1 MKHPHPLGQLSNL
14 QQLMTQLIEPLA
26 EADCRTCYHPSH
38 PPLLWYYGRA
48 VYLETLLLRG
58 VVQGETD
65 LTDRVREIFDATEPA
80 SPEQEERLPPKT
92 HLLNWAL
99 ELQEE
104 NLMRLANP
112 DRLPEH
118 PLLREDRLIHLIN
131 QSRALLYEAMLQI
144 LVERRLQ
151 LEEAFRSS
159 RPLTP
164 VVPEPG
170 HIAVSQ
176 GHYRIGALNDPQA
189 RDNEQPPQV
198 VQLSH
203 FRIDPAPVCNSAYLA
218 FMQAGGYQKASL
230 WSREGWDWRQKATP
244 HPRHWRQDVQGRWYG
259 VSLNGPAD
267 LVAGEAVMGLT
278 LHEAQAYANWVSA
291 LGGALSGAVLQHEY
305 QWEVARRSQLLTQAG
320 RVWEWCSNRFE
331 AYSEYRPEPLPDAG
345 EAQFK
350 AGHQSL
356 RGGCL
361 HSQPAI
367 RRASFRHH
375 AAPGMAQLFAGTRLV
390 FPPE

>member
-1 MKHPHPLGQLSNL
+1 MKQPHPLGQLSNL
-14 QQLMTQLIEPLA
+14 HQLMTQLIESLD
-26 EADCRTCYHPSH
+26 EADCRTRYHPAH
-38 PPLLWYYGRA
+38 PSLLWHYGRA
-48 VYLETLLLRG
+48 AYLETLLLRG

-65 LTDRVREIFDATEPA
+65 LTDRVREIFDTTEPA
-80 SPEQEERLPPKT
+80 GPEQEERLPPKA

-112 DRLPEH
+112 ERLPEH
-118 PLLREDRLIHLIN
+118 PLRPEDRLIHLIN
-131 QSRALLYEAMLQI
+131 QSRALLYEAMLQV

-159 RPLTP
+159 RPLTAT
-164 VVPEPG
+164 VPEPG

-176 GHYRIGALNDPQA
+176 GHYRIGALDDPAA
-189 RDNEQPPQV
+189 RDNELPPQV

-203 FRIDPAPVCNSAYLA
+203 FRIDPAPVSNSDYLA
-218 FMQAGGYQKASL
+218 FMQSGGYQETSF
-230 WSREGWDWRQKATP
+230 WSQAGREWCLKATH
-244 HPRHWRQDVQGRWYG
+244 HPRHWRQDAQGHWYG

-267 LVAGEAVMGLT
+267 LVAEEPVMGLT
-278 LHEAQAYANWVSA
+278 LHEAQAYANWVA
-291 LGGALSGAVLQHEY
+291 MLGGARSGAVLQHEY
-305 QWEVARRSQLLTQAG
+305 QWEVARRSQLLTQVG
-320 RVWEWCSNRFE
+320 RAWEWCSNRFE
-331 AYSEYRPEPLPDAG
+331 AYSEYQPEPLPDTG
-345 EAQFK
+345 EGQFETE
-350 AGHQSL
+350 HQSL

-367 RRASFRHH
+367 RRTSFRHH